1 MPDLIEMDDC
11 LTNLEVMATKILDEV
26 AKVRK
31 QFGVENIAQNEKQ
44 KESKQKTKTILLRRR
59 KHIMKK
65 IKAA

>member
-44 KESKQKTKTILLRRR
+44 KESKQKTKTVLLRRR